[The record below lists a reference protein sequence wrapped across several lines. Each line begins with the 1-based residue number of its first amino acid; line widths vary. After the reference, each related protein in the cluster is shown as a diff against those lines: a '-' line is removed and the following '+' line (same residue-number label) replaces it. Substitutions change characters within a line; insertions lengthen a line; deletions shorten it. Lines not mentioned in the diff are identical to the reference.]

1 MDELEKQVRKALS
14 EGNGQN
20 SDSGGGCCG
29 AIIVIF
35 ILYVMFQSC

>member
-20 SDSGGGCCG
+20 NDSGGCCG